1 MDQKK
6 TGSFLRELRKEKQ
19 LTQEQL
25 AEQFGVT
32 NRSVS
37 RWETGSNM
45 PDLSILV
52 ELADFYDVDIRD
64 IIDGERK
71 GEDMNKEEKERLQLV
86 ADYAETEKNTLLM
99 RLRIFSIVGLISL
112 IAGLTMM
119 VISRDNNLPV
129 YDYLMGALM
138 GVAIGALLVAVF
150 YSTGVLENMRKRK
163 RTLMKVLLVISILIL
178 LGTFIAAI
186 IASLWYNERKWV
198 NMLTWL
204 ASGELDHDSCDSN
217 GKHLRCES
225 WYNEYCDGCA
235 CANYM

>member
-1 MDQKK
+1 MDQKNV
-6 TGSFLRELRKEKQ
+6 GSFLRELRKEKQ

-25 AEQFGVT
+25 AERFGVT
-32 NRSVS
+32 SRSVS

-99 RLRIFSIVGLISL
+99 RLRIFSIVGLVSL

-129 YDYLMGALM
+129 YDYLMGTLM

-163 RTLMKVLLVISILIL
+163 RILMKVLLVISILIL

-186 IASLWYNERKWV
+186 IASL
-198 NMLTWL
+198 
-204 ASGELDHDSCDSN
+204 
-217 GKHLRCES
+217 
-225 WYNEYCDGCA
+225 
-235 CANYM
+235 